1 MNQDATK
8 EITKPDVQL
17 RVIAAAPTFSLVPKD
32 LGQAMELAKIIAD
45 SDLAPKDYRGKHGNV
60 LIAVQMGA
68 EVGLSPMASIQSIAV
83 INGKPSLYGDVGKAI
98 LLSNGFVIE
107 EDDTETIKKQGF
119 ASCKIT
125 RKGRPPCVRTF
136 SLENAKVAGL
146 AGKAGPWSTYP
157 ERQMAWRAFWFAA
170 RDIAADVLKGLSG
183 AEEVIDY
190 IDITPK
196 NESINAVT
204 GEITGK
210 REEKKPEPIPQ
221 VEFDKQKAKFQASI
235 VTGKKTHQA
244 VIAWINAQGLGYLTE
259 AMLVEINSWPAP
271 KPAENMD
278 AGPVSKAIDPDDIP
292 FN

>member
-1 MNQDATK
+1 MNQEATK
-8 EITKPDVQL
+8 QEL
-17 RVIAAAPTFSLVPKD
+17 RVVSIAPTFSLVPKN

-45 SDLAPKDYRGKHGNV
+45 SDLAPKDYRGKPGNV

-68 EVGLSPMASIQSIAV
+68 EVGLSPMAAIQSIAV

-98 LLSNGFVIE
+98 LLSKGFVIE
-107 EDDTETIKKQGF
+107 EDDTGTIKKQGF

-125 RKGRPPCVRTF
+125 RQGHPPCIRTF

-196 NESINAVT
+196 GEIINAAT
-204 GEITGK
+204 GDITGK
-210 REEKKPEPIPQ
+210 REEKKEIPPLSAE
-221 VEFDKQKAKFQASI
+221 EFTKQKPKWQAAV
-235 VTGKKTHQA
+235 VTGKKDA
-244 VIAWINAQGLGYLTE
+244 AGIIAWVNAQNLATLTE
-259 AMLVEINSWPAP
+259 SQITEIKSWPIP
-271 KPAENMD
+271 KPAEKVVDPFVAEME
-278 AGPVSKAIDPDDIP
+278 KAERQPGEDE
-292 FN
+292 